1 MLHACIAEG
10 SCRTTR
16 RCLLLRAGQNA
27 AIRWYDRWSCACRP
41 HSAGSQGRSPLG
53 SSVNVARK
61 RAAAASAAAPA
72 KENRRPLRERSHFSR
87 GAAQPAASAS
97 LDFGVQVFAP
107 LPRQLPAEQ
116 TAVAV
121 ADEQVSTV

>member
-1 MLHACIAEG
+1 MH
-10 SCRTTR
+10 
-16 RCLLLRAGQNA
+16 
-27 AIRWYDRWSCACRP
+27 WYDSWSYAYRP

-53 SSVNVARK
+53 SSVNVTHK
-61 RAAAASAAAPA
+61 RAAAANAAAPA
-72 KENRRPLRERSHFSR
+72 KENRGPLRERSHFSR
-87 GAAQPAASAS
+87 SAAQPATSAS

-121 ADEQVSTV
+121 TDEQVSTA